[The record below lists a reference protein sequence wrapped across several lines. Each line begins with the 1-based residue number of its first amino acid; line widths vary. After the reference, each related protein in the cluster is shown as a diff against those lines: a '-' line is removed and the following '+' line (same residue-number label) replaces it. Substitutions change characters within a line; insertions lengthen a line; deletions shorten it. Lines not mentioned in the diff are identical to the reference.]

1 MLSYCVKQRKMTEC
15 VPGSEVIVKLKN
27 GRDMMKCICHECGI
41 TKTKFIK
48 KTRLVLKSILFVTI
62 LTIVTKENGKPV
74 HFEEPILKVNR
85 L

>member
-27 GRDMMKCICHECGI
+27 GRDMMKCICQECGI

-48 KTRLVLKSILFVTI
+48 KQD
-62 LTIVTKENGKPV
+62 
-74 HFEEPILKVNR
+74 
-85 L
+85 